1 MSAYFYSYTLPSAA
15 WSMDEKQIL
24 DEVED
29 FVHAYHGANF
39 IDDISRYLSH
49 TLKMDYVFIGRVVAE
64 EMAVVQTEAL
74 YQFGK
79 KMPNQ
84 QYGLK
89 DTPCEK
95 VIGSCLCYYPQGVQT
110 IFPKDKLL
118 RELYI
123 ESFIGQ
129 PLLSPA
135 GEALGIIVLMHREI
149 IPQAG
154 FVEALLTSIS
164 LRAEQDL
171 RFSLYQ

>member
-29 FVHAYHGANF
+29 LVHGYHGAHF
-39 IDDISRYLSH
+39 IDDISRYLSN
-49 TLKMDYVFIGRVVAE
+49 TLKMDYVFIGRIVGE
-64 EMAVVQTEAL
+64 EKKMVQTEAY
-74 YQFGK
+74 YQFGRK
-79 KMPNQ
+79 QPNL
-84 QYGLK
+84 QYDLK
-89 DTPCEK
+89 DTPSDK
-95 VIGSCLCYYPQGVQT
+95 VVSSSLCYYPQGVQA
-110 IFPKDKLL
+110 IYPKDKLL
-118 RELYI
+118 RELYV
-123 ESFIGQ
+123 ESYIGQ

-135 GEALGIIVLMHREI
+135 GETLGLIVMMHREI

-154 FVEALLTSIS
+154 FVEALLYSIS